1 MSDARASRILVLYNL
16 TLIEW
21 ELIDAYQSHVCFIC
35 GRPNK
40 SGKRLSTDHSHI
52 TGLIRGLL
60 CQSCNRIFGK
70 IEDPRFW
77 RDETV
82 ARLRRLIE
90 YIEHPPATI
99 ALGREVY
106 TYAGKF
112 GTKAHKKYLETL
124 RKAKKIVTQI
134 PGSYSQSTRGERE
147 RTPGSASPTRRNPK
161 RQAAATNQVSRV
173 QAHRRRS
180 RSVS

>member
-1 MSDARASRILVLYNL
+1 MKDPRASRLSVLYNL
-16 TLIEW
+16 TPIEW
-21 ELIDAYQSHVCFIC
+21 EIIAAYQNHVCFVC
-35 GRPNK
+35 GQPNK

-60 CQSCNRIFGK
+60 CQRCNRIFGK

-82 ARLRRLIE
+82 ARLLRLAE
-90 YIEHPPATI
+90 YIQHPPAVA

-106 TYAGKF
+106 TYPGKF
-112 GTKAHKKYLETL
+112 GTKAHKKYLEAL
-124 RKAKKIVTQI
+124 RNANKITAQTVPLI
-134 PGSYSQSTRGERE
+134 EGISNE
-147 RTPGSASPTRRNPK
+147 RTPRSPSSTRRKQAK
-161 RQAAATNQVSRV
+161 RQVPAINQMRGM

-180 RSVS
+180 RPVS